1 LILRVRK
8 VLAIDAT
15 GLQAL
20 EDLHAKLRAKGKHLI
35 LSAPH
40 TQPLAVMENSGF
52 IDHLG
57 RENVCPHITAALA
70 RAREILGLPPV
81 VEPPEPHESLR
92 AEKQELD
99 AARRELS
106 EALDRAQR
114 ILSKPANQTQE
125 PSGKLR

>member
-1 LILRVRK
+1 
-8 VLAIDAT
+8 
-15 GLQAL
+15 
-20 EDLHAKLRAKGKHLI
+20 
-35 LSAPH
+35 
-40 TQPLAVMENSGF
+40 
-52 IDHLG
+52 
-57 RENVCPHITAALA
+57 
-70 RAREILGLPPV
+70 
-81 VEPPEPHESLR
+81 LR